1 MSAILGVDVTDIMED
16 DALELFDDEEEFDD
30 GIEYERVEF

>member
-1 MSAILGVDVTDIMED
+1 MED